1 MAISPLAASAV
12 FKGIDYLSHVFKKVE
27 HDKKSEGSNEGTINP
42 IDFSPQAHIVNNALM
57 DVSLQLKERFGS
69 SMNGEGRDHKAM
81 FDFISGQVKDRLG
94 SMGIDLDK
102 KEITAAIKDNLK
114 RLESGEL
121 RSSDFVSTLKVE
133 IDKFLS

>member
-27 HDKKSEGSNEGTINP
+27 HDKKNEGSNEGTINP

-69 SMNGEGRDHKAM
+69 SMNGEGGGHKAM